1 MTGVNHRVRAVGV
14 GAVVLVV
21 TLFAMLNYLQVFHAN
36 ALVSNPHNTS
46 GVITEYEEARGAI
59 ISADGVTLAQSVP
72 SKDQYKYQRVYP
84 EGSLFGQ
91 LTGYFSLN
99 YGTDGLESEYNSV
112 LTQANTSITLPKN
125 LQQLKKF
132 FTNQPSPDNV
142 QITVLSS
149 LQKVAESELAGREG
163 AVVALN
169 PKTGAILAMYSN
181 PSYDPNPLSSH
192 DPAAAQRAWQALQT
206 TPGAPLLSATYRE
219 RFFPGSTF
227 KVITSAAVY
236 DHKPAAA
243 NRNFPY
249 QSGFVLPGTA
259 GQVLHNFG
267 GESCGGNILV
277 LFTVSC
283 DTGFAQLGLAV
294 GASGMADEATAFG
307 WDTTPP
313 LDMPGVAQSYFP
325 PASSFDHDLAA
336 LAKSAIGQ
344 ESVQATP
351 LTIALDS
358 GAIAD
363 GGVIMTPHLLQKVT
377 NSQGQTVQAYSPKPW
392 MKATSA
398 STANK
403 VTNLMLSVVNN
414 PDGTGAAARIPGVQV
429 AGKTGTAQT
438 GGPTIETWFTAFA
451 PVPDPQ
457 IAVAVLVENQPS
469 ADEFQGGTIA
479 APIAKAIIDS
489 YLQPG
494 SSDGQ

>member
-1 MTGVNHRVRAVGV
+1 MTGVNHRIRAVGI

-21 TLFAMLNYLQVFHAN
+21 TLFAMLNYLQVFHAS

-59 ISADGVTLAQSVP
+59 ISSDGVTLAQSVP

-99 YGTDGLESEYNSV
+99 YGTDGLESEYNSI
-112 LTQANTSITLPKN
+112 LTQSNTPITLPGN
-125 LQQLKKF
+125 LQQLKRF
-132 FTNQPSPDNV
+132 FTTQPSPDNV

-149 LQKVAESELAGREG
+149 LQRLAASELAGRDG

-169 PKTGAILAMYSN
+169 PKTGAILAMYAN

-192 DPAAAQRAWQALQT
+192 NLSVAEKAWAALQT
-206 TPGAPLLSATYRE
+206 TPGAPLLSAAYRE

-227 KVITSAAVY
+227 KMVTAAAVY
-236 DHKPAAA
+236 DHKPRAA

-249 QSGFVLPGTA
+249 QSGFVLPDTA

-267 GESCGGNILV
+267 GEACGGDLLA

-294 GASGMADEATAFG
+294 GATGLSDEANAFG
-307 WDTTPP
+307 WNATPP
-313 LDMPGVAQSYFP
+313 LDLPGVAQSYFP
-325 PASSFDHDLAA
+325 PASSFNQNLAA

-351 LTIALDS
+351 LTVALDA
-358 GAIAD
+358 GAIAN
-363 GGVIMTPHLLQKVT
+363 GGVIMTPHLLQRVT
-377 NSQGQTVQAYSPKPW
+377 NSQGQTVEAYKPKPW
-392 MKATSA
+392 MTATSA
-398 STANK
+398 GTAGK
-403 VTNLMLSVVNN
+403 VTNLMLSVVNS
-414 PDGTGAAARIPGVQV
+414 PDGTGVAARIPGVQV

-438 GGPTIETWFTAFA
+438 GGPTIETWFAAFA

-469 ADEFQGGTIA
+469 TDEFQGGTIA
-479 APIAKAIIDS
+479 APIARAIIQA

-494 SSDGQ
+494 SNGGA